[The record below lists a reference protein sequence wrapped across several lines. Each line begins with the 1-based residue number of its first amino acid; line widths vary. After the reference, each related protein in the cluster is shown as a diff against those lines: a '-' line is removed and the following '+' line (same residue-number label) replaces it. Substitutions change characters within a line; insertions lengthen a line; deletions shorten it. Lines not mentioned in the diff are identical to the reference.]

1 MRKPSSMIDYKSL
14 RELPIVNF
22 LQKIIE
28 ALNRVSSA
36 CELMSPVILDYR
48 ILSYNTRSDWLR
60 SHILDEVMQTSHK
73 IR

>member
-1 MRKPSSMIDYKSL
+1 MTDFKSL

-22 LQKIIE
+22 QQKIIE
-28 ALNRVSSA
+28 ALNRGSSA
-36 CELMSPVILDYR
+36 CQLMRPVILHYR
-48 ILSYNTRSDWLR
+48 ILSCPYNTRSDWLL